1 MSAFIKALVFVVVG
15 EMGDKTQ
22 ILAMMM
28 AGKYKAKQVLIG
40 VLVATVLNHAI
51 AVGVGS
57 YLSLIL
63 PVIVI
68 SITAGISFLIFGLW
82 TIRGDTTEDEK
93 KKGSNF
99 GPILTVAIAFFLAEM
114 GDKTQLMT
122 IAIAAE
128 FRQPLLVLAGTT
140 TGMMIADGIG
150 IIFGA
155 WICKNIPENTIRW
168 AASIVFIFFGTLTL
182 YESLPAWMIR
192 LVYIVPYFLFLAG
205 LIYLIGFRSR
215 PRPQPCEQIPSEIP
229 QEHLVEKT
237 L

>member
-1 MSAFIKALVFVVVG
+1 MSAFIKAFVFVVVG

-40 VLVATVLNHAI
+40 VLVATILNHAL

-63 PVIVI
+63 PMNII
-68 SITAGISFLIFGLW
+68 TITAGISFLIFGLW
-82 TIRGDTTEDEK
+82 TIRGDSAKDEN
-93 KKGSNF
+93 KKGNNF

-140 TGMMIADGIG
+140 SGMMVADGIG
-150 IIFGA
+150 IVFGA
-155 WICKNIPENTIRW
+155 WICKNIPEKTIRW
-168 AASIVFIFFGTLTL
+168 VASMVFIFFGTLTL
-182 YESLPAWMIR
+182 FESVPAWMIQII
-192 LVYIVPYFLFLAG
+192 YIIPYFFVLAG
-205 LIYLIGFRSR
+205 LIYLIGIRTGT
-215 PRPQPCEQIPSEIP
+215 RPQPCDQIP
-229 QEHLVEKT
+229 VEVVQKP
-237 L
+237 LD

>member
-1 MSAFIKALVFVVVG
+1 MSAFIKAFVFVVVG

-40 VLVATVLNHAI
+40 VLVATILNHAI

-57 YLSLIL
+57 YLSAII
-63 PVIVI
+63 PMNTI

-82 TIRGDTTEDEK
+82 TLRGDTAKDEQ
-93 KKGSNF
+93 KKGNNF

-128 FRQPLLVLAGTT
+128 FRQPLFVLAGTT
-140 TGMMIADGIG
+140 TGMMLADGIG

-155 WICKNIPENTIRW
+155 WICKNIPDKTIRW
-168 AASIVFIFFGTLTL
+168 VASGIFIFFGTLTL
-182 YESLPAWMIR
+182 YESVPAWMIQ
-192 LVYIVPYFLFLAG
+192 LIYIVPFFLILAG
-205 LIYLIGFRSR
+205 LIYLIGIWTGT
-215 PRPQPCEQIPSEIP
+215 RPQPCDQIPSEVP
-229 QEHLVEKT
+229 GKS
-237 L
+237 

>member
-1 MSAFIKALVFVVVG
+1 MSAFIKAFVFVVVG

-40 VLVATVLNHAI
+40 VLVATILNHAI
-51 AVGVGS
+51 AVGVGT
-57 YLSLIL
+57 YLKLHPSDKLNIH
-63 PVIVI
+63 
-68 SITAGISFLIFGLW
+68 TAGISFLIFGLW
-82 TIRGDTTEDEK
+82 TIRGDVANDDNK
-93 KKGSNF
+93 KANKF

-155 WICKNIPENTIRW
+155 WICKNIPEKTIRW
-168 AASIVFIFFGTLTL
+168 VARVIFIFFGI
-182 YESLPAWMIR
+182 AN
-192 LVYIVPYFLFLAG
+192 VV
-205 LIYLIGFRSR
+205 
-215 PRPQPCEQIPSEIP
+215 
-229 QEHLVEKT
+229 
-237 L
+237 

>member
-1 MSAFIKALVFVVVG
+1 MAAFIKAFLFVVVG

-40 VLVATVLNHAI
+40 VLVATILNHAI

-63 PVIVI
+63 PMNLIT
-68 SITAGISFLIFGLW
+68 ITAGISFLIFGLW
-82 TIRGDTTEDEK
+82 SIRGDSAKEEK
-93 KKGSNF
+93 KKENNF

-128 FRQPLLVLAGTT
+128 FRQPLFVLAGTT
-140 TGMMIADGIG
+140 TGMMLADGIG
-150 IIFGA
+150 IVFGA
-155 WICKNIPENTIRW
+155 WICKNIQEKTIRW
-168 AASIVFIFFGTLTL
+168 IAGMIFIFFGAFTL
-182 YESLPAWMIR
+182 YDAVPTWMIQLIYVIPFI
-192 LVYIVPYFLFLAG
+192 LVMSG
-205 LIYLIGFRSR
+205 LVYLIGIRTGT
-215 PRPQPCEQIPSEIP
+215 RPQPCDQIPPETVP
-229 QEHLVEKT
+229 
-237 L
+237 

>member
-1 MSAFIKALVFVVVG
+1 MSAFIKAFVFVVVG

-40 VLVATVLNHAI
+40 VLVATILNHAI

-57 YLSLIL
+57 YLSSII
-63 PVIVI
+63 PMNTI

-82 TIRGDTTEDEK
+82 TLRGDTAKDEQ
-93 KKGSNF
+93 KKGNNF
-99 GPILTVAIAFFLAEM
+99 GPILTVAIAFFIAEM

-140 TGMMIADGIG
+140 TGMMLADGIG

-155 WICKNIPENTIRW
+155 WICKNIPEKTIRW
-168 AASIVFIFFGTLTL
+168 VASVIFIFFGILTL
-182 YESLPAWMIR
+182 YESVPAWMIR
-192 LVYIVPYFLFLAG
+192 LIYVVPFFLVLAG
-205 LIYLIGFRSR
+205 MIYLIGIRTGT
-215 PRPQPCEQIPSEIP
+215 RPQPCDQIPSEVS
-229 QEHLVEKT
+229 QEILR
-237 L
+237 

>member
-1 MSAFIKALVFVVVG
+1 MSAFIKAFVFVVVG

-40 VLVATVLNHAI
+40 VLVATILNHAI

-63 PVIVI
+63 PMNII

-82 TIRGDTTEDEK
+82 TIRGDTADDDK
-93 KKGSNF
+93 KKVSNF

-140 TGMMIADGIG
+140 TGMMVADGIG

-155 WICKNIPENTIRW
+155 WICKNIPEKTIRW

-182 YESLPAWMIR
+182 YESLPTWMIQ
-192 LVYIVPYFLFLAG
+192 LVYIVPFFLILAG
-205 LIYLIGFRSR
+205 LIYLIGIRPG
-215 PRPQPCEQIPSEIP
+215 PRPQPCDQIPAEVSAES
-229 QEHLVEKT
+229 LVEKT